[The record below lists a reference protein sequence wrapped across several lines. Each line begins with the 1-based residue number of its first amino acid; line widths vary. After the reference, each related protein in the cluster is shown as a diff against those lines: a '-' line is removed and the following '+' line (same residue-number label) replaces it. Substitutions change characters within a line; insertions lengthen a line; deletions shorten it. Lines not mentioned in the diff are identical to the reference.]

1 MICETT
7 PRYRADISAGAL
19 KVPETRVIANLL
31 LRGVDQQGWKRALI
45 TDNVL
50 QTRNSATA
58 IRLARLIKAR
68 LLLMDAE
75 LWKMIYEGAGVV
87 AVTERMN
94 KILPRVVSD
103 EFLKGTGIGNE
114 ISFYIFDYPPE
125 DELRVREHIRFLLEH
140 IPKQRLGLRV
150 EHINLFDFVLDYL
163 KSRNLLDKVI
173 TMQRERSDEAV
184 IKALSGPLDENK
196 IATRFAEVAE
206 PEQHDLVILSG
217 VGSVCPTYSPPDGQ
231 RTRYPHNSRRTLC
244 QVSNQFLR
252 GSNRCR
258 VQSTWRPMMSASGG
272 CTRTRRF

>member
-87 AVTERMN
+87 PVQAALAAAI
-94 KILPRVVSD
+94 KHSLLLGD
-103 EFLKGTGIGNE
+103 F
-114 ISFYIFDYPPE
+114 FD
-125 DELRVREHIRFLLEH
+125 LVVREQYHLFNPALS
-140 IPKQRLGLRV
+140 KRLW
-150 EHINLFDFVLDYL
+150 DDYL
-163 KSRNLLDKVI
+163 SDCRGRDPEMPEWNESTRRRLRSSVFQTLAQAGFIENTKTLKLQPVHIAPQVLRYLTSRNEEYVLRCI
-173 TMQRERSDEAV
+173 
-184 IKALSGPLDENK
+184 
-196 IATRFAEVAE
+196 
-206 PEQHDLVILSG
+206 
-217 VGSVCPTYSPPDGQ
+217 
-231 RTRYPHNSRRTLC
+231 
-244 QVSNQFLR
+244 QVS
-252 GSNRCR
+252 
-258 VQSTWRPMMSASGG
+258 P
-272 CTRTRRF
+272 